1 MSAQNNSTPVHAEGM
16 DIVDILAAIVR
27 QRKVLLIVTSV
38 VTLGALVIS
47 LLMTP
52 VFTSTARIL
61 PPQQQAS
68 SLAAALGSLG
78 VLAGAA
84 GGMAGIKNPND
95 LYVGMLQSQSVADVL
110 IEKFDLKA
118 RYEVITMVDARLRL
132 ADSVAIEAG
141 KDGIITISVD
151 DPDPRFAATLANAYV
166 EQLRRLN
173 QTLAVTDAGQ
183 RRAFFENQLVKV
195 KKDLSKAEVNFQQ
208 IQRKTNIIAPEGQAV
223 AVVTG
228 VAELKAQIAAKEVQL
243 NVMRS
248 TMTDSNPDFVR
259 IKSELIEMKNQ
270 LGKVERKGA
279 EKAGDITEMGQLSD
293 DALLYYRALR
303 DVKYQEMLFE
313 LMSKQFELAKVDESK
328 DSSLIQVL
336 DVAKPSDKK
345 SKPKRATIVVFGFML
360 GLIVGIIASFV
371 SEQRRIAK
379 ECGQNGRWATIGK
392 AWRGED

>member
-1 MSAQNNSTPVHAEGM
+1 MNAQNNSASGNADGM
-16 DIVDILAAIVR
+16 DVVDILAAIVR
-27 QRKVLLIVTSV
+27 QRKVLATVAGT
-38 VTLGALVIS
+38 VTLSALVMS

-52 VFTSTARIL
+52 IFTSTARIL

-68 SLAAALGSLG
+68 GLAAALGSLG

-118 RYEVITMVDARLRL
+118 RYEVITMVDARRRL
-132 ADSVAIEAG
+132 ADTVAIEAG

-151 DPDPRFAATLANAYV
+151 DPDPRFAANLANAYV

-313 LMSKQFELAKVDESK
+313 LMSKQFELAKVDEAK

-336 DVAKPSDKK
+336 DIAKPSDKK
-345 SKPKRATIVVFGFML
+345 SKPKRASIVIFGFML
-360 GLIVGIIASFV
+360 GLIMGIIASFI

-379 ECGQNGRWATIGK
+379 ELGAGSRWATIGK
-392 AWRGED
+392 AWRREN